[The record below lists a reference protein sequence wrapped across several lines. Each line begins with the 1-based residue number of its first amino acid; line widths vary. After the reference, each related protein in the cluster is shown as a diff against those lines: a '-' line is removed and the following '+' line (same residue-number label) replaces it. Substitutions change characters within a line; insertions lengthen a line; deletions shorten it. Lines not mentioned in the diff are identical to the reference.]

1 MSARRAETLIVL
13 SVCLPPED
21 LRKLGDLCERV
32 AKAEQAQ
39 ALIAIDLVAAEA
51 QRDQAR
57 EDLAN
62 ALKLA
67 ERIQKTNEELAAA
80 LALAPRYTA

>member
-1 MSARRAETLIVL
+1 VSAHVETLIVL

-21 LRKLGDLCERV
+21 LQKLSDLCERV
-32 AKAEQAQ
+32 VKAEQAT
-39 ALIAIDLVAAEA
+39 ALIAIDLIAAEG
-51 QRDQAR
+51 QRDRAL
-57 EDLAN
+57 EDLAA

-80 LALAPRYTA
+80 LALAPRYMA

>member
-1 MSARRAETLIVL
+1 MSVRVETMIVL
-13 SVCLPPED
+13 SVCLPAED
-21 LRKLGDLCERV
+21 LQKLSDLCERV
-32 AKAEQAQ
+32 VKAEQAT
-39 ALIAIDLVAAEA
+39 ALIAIDLVIAEA
-51 QRDQAR
+51 QRDRAR
-57 EDLAN
+57 EDLVQ